1 MLRAGHFAYR
11 DRKVRKR
18 DFRRLWIMRI
28 NAAARLHG
36 LSYSRFISGLKLAD
50 VALDRKV
57 LADLAIHDPEAF
69 SRIAAVAK
77 ASLDQ
82 PEGDP
87 QPVV

>member
-1 MLRAGHFAYR
+1 
-11 DRKVRKR
+11 VRKR

-36 LSYSRFISGLKLAD
+36 LSYSRFIAGLKLAE

-69 SRIAAVAK
+69 ARIAAVAK
-77 ASLDQ
+77 ATLAPPEREAQ
-82 PEGDP
+82 PAV
-87 QPVV
+87 QS